1 MATTEVMV
9 IPRKVHLGTHPY
21 TYARVS
27 AMKSKLLRKEDYT
40 KLLKMKVNE
49 IAKFLQETEY
59 KKEIDEM
66 AVSFSGI
73 DLIEASLNKN
83 IIRAFDKLKR
93 ISEGDLKLLIDAY
106 LHRKDIMNLK
116 TIFRGKFTKTNP
128 SYVELLLVPVGLL
141 HKDYLLALLK
151 KESIEDIAKTIR
163 FIDLSQAVKAFKEN
177 NNLFEIENQL
187 DRYYYNT
194 LLAFTKC
201 IPGQGTLFKAFLE
214 NEIDILNIKT
224 ILRLKR
230 EGITSKE
237 IEHYL
242 FFSGARLKKHDL
254 LKLTNLP
261 DLTAVIASLKKH
273 GYAKLLDE
281 GEEKLKKEKSLIDIE
296 IHLNH
301 YLLDRAALLLHQHP
315 LSIDVILGYMF
326 AKEVEI
332 RNLKT
337 LIKGKQ
343 LGLDED
349 FISRE
354 LVIHR

>member
-1 MATTEVMV
+1 MANDVLV
-9 IPRKVHLGTHPY
+9 IPKRVRLGTYPY

-27 AMKSKLLRKEDYT
+27 AMKSKLLRKDDYQ

-73 DLIEASLNKN
+73 DLIEISLNKN
-83 IIRAFDKLKR
+83 LVRAFSKLKR
-93 ISEGDLKLLIDAY
+93 ISEGDLMFLIEAY

-116 TIFRGKFTKTNP
+116 TIFRGKFTKADNA
-128 SYVELLLVPVGLL
+128 YVESLLMPVGVLS
-141 HKDYLLALLK
+141 KGYFLALLK
-151 KESIEDIAKTIR
+151 KESIEDMVKAIR
-163 FIDLSQAVKAFKEN
+163 FTDLSNAVKAFKEN
-177 NNLFEIENQL
+177 NNLFEIENKL
-187 DRYYYNT
+187 DRYYYET
-194 LLAFTKC
+194 LLTFTKK
-201 IPGQGTLFKAFLE
+201 IPGQGSLFKEFLE

-230 EGITSKE
+230 EGMPAKE
-237 IEHYL
+237 VERYL
-242 FFSGARLKKHDL
+242 FFSGARLKKQAL
-254 LKLTNLP
+254 LKLTHLP
-261 DLTAVIASLKKH
+261 DVGTVITNLKKY

-281 GEEKLKKEKSLIDIE
+281 GEERLKKEKSLIDIE
-296 IHLNH
+296 IQLNH
-301 YLLDRAALLLHQHP
+301 YLLDRAGLLLHQNP

-349 FISRE
+349 FISKE

>member
-1 MATTEVMV
+1 MV
-9 IPRKVHLGTHPY
+9 IPPRLHLGTYPY

-27 AMKSKLLRKEDYT
+27 AMKSKLLRRDDYT

-73 DLIEASLNKN
+73 DLIEISLNKN
-83 IIRAFDKLKR
+83 LVRAFSKLKR

-106 LHRKDIMNLK
+106 LHRKDITNLK
-116 TIFRGKFTKTNP
+116 TIFRGKFTKADDAYIE
-128 SYVELLLVPVGLL
+128 SLLMPVGLL
-141 HKDYLLALLK
+141 GRDYLLALLK
-151 KESIEDIAKTIR
+151 KESIEDMAKAIR
-163 FIDLSQAVKAFKEN
+163 FIDLNDAVKAFKESG
-177 NNLFEIENQL
+177 NLFEIENRL
-187 DRYYYNT
+187 DRYYYDT
-194 LLAFTKC
+194 LIKVTRR
-201 IPGQGTLFKAFLE
+201 IPTQGELFKAFLE

-230 EGITSKE
+230 EEMPGKE
-237 IEHYL
+237 IERYL
-242 FFSGARLKKHDL
+242 FFSGARLKRHAL
-254 LKLTNLP
+254 LRLANTP
-261 DLTAVIASLKKH
+261 DLATVISMIRKH
-273 GYAKLLDE
+273 GYAKLIEE
-281 GEEKLKKEKSLIDIE
+281 GDVRKDKTLIDIE
-296 IHLNH
+296 INLNH
-301 YLLDRAALLLHQHP
+301 YLLDRAVLLLHQNP

-349 FISRE
+349 FITKE